1 MMLPKI
7 RNTIE
12 NILIAII
19 TLIVMGFFTHYLV
32 VKPMQQQM
40 DKQTAVIVELAKIEK
55 YKIENDFTKAK
66 IKSKDGG
73 HTTVDFEN
81 SLNAL
86 ELNISPKDTLAVKKQ
101 NFWQQIFNKRG
112 NEKK

>member
-1 MMLPKI
+1 MMIHKL

-12 NILIAII
+12 NILIAIV
-19 TLIVMGFFTHYLV
+19 TLIVMGFFTHFLV
-32 VKPMQQQM
+32 VKPMQRQI
-40 DKQTAVIVELAKIEK
+40 DKQTSVIIELAKIEK

-73 HTTVDFEN
+73 HTRVDFEN

-86 ELNISPKDTLAVKKQ
+86 ELDVVPQDTFVVKKQ
-101 NFWQQIFNKRG
+101 NFWQRIFDKRRNK
-112 NEKK
+112 